1 LHVFSINRVK
11 LVARTPT
18 VTDNKGQREY
28 VIAYFNS
35 WSKSYILE
43 TLTGVRKLVQV
54 IRRIHEEYWCRWQFV
69 SLHGTKI
76 LFISKFVSSRKEFC
90 LHIPSSQLDFAS
102 NIVYLYSL
110 CLEIHVSRRSIIWDR
125 TCSRATQPSV
135 IGSSCALRSGAFC
148 PCVVC
153 FSRCLTS

>member
-1 LHVFSINRVK
+1 M
-11 LVARTPT
+11 
-18 VTDNKGQREY
+18 
-28 VIAYFNS
+28 
-35 WSKSYILE
+35 
-43 TLTGVRKLVQV
+43 LTGVRKLVQV

-90 LHIPSSQLDFAS
+90 LHIPSSQLDFAP

-110 CLEIHVSRRSIIWDR
+110 CLEIYVSRRSIMWDR

-135 IGSSCALRSGAFC
+135 IGFSCALRSGAFWS
-148 PCVVC
+148 CVVMASAGVSPADHTFFC
-153 FSRCLTS
+153 KQKTSILC